1 MALPDDHPRGP
12 DPARPRLEPEPGLRP
27 TPPVTAPPARHGWL
41 SPLNRRRWEN
51 FKANRRALWSL
62 WIFAVLYGLSL
73 MAEFIA
79 NDRPLLVQY
88 QGGYY
93 TPIFNFYPETEFGG
107 DFRTEAV
114 YRDVEVQCLIVS
126 GGLDDCWDDPA
137 GVIAEVQETG
147 AFGGVEVEQ
156 GWLLWPPIP
165 YSYNTVNDIGQAA
178 PSPPDA
184 NHWLGTDDTAR
195 DVLARVIY
203 GFRLSVTFALVVTF
217 LTSVIGIAAGA
228 AQGFYGGWLDLIFQ
242 RIIEIW
248 NSTPSLYIIIIISAI
263 FVMDFWLLV
272 FLMVLFGW
280 TGLVGVVRAE
290 FLRARNFEYV
300 RAARALGVDN
310 GTIMFRHVLPNA
322 MVATL
327 TFLPFIVTG
336 TIGGLASLD
345 FLGFGLPSSAP
356 SLGEMTL
363 QAKNNLQPP
372 WLRLTALLPFATT
385 LSLLVFTSAG
395 VRDAFDPK
403 KTFVAAPAPA
413 AGPDGAAVAAT
424 DGTGSR

>member
-1 MALPDDHPRGP
+1 MAMP
-12 DPARPRLEPEPGLRP
+12 DPIAVATKPA
-27 TPPVTAPPARHGWL
+27 APPQAARGWL
-41 SPLNRRRWEN
+41 SPLNRRRWDN
-51 FKANRRALWSL
+51 FKANRRAFWSL
-62 WIFAVLYGLSL
+62 MIFAVLYGLSL
-73 MAEFIA
+73 FAEFIA
-79 NDRPLLVQY
+79 NDRPILVQY
-88 QGGYY
+88 QGSYF

-114 YRDVEVQCLIVS
+114 YRDVEVQCLIIS
-126 GGLDDCWDDPA
+126 GGLQDCWDDPE
-137 GVIAEVQETG
+137 GVIEIVEATG
-147 AFGGVEVEQ
+147 SFNGERVAQ
-156 GWLLWPPIP
+156 GWLLWPLIP
-165 YSYNTVNDIGQAA
+165 YSYNTVNDIGRAA

-203 GFRLSVTFALVVTF
+203 GFRLSVSFALVVTF

-228 AQGFYGGWLDLIFQ
+228 AQGYYGGWLDLIFQ
-242 RIIEIW
+242 RVIEIW

-300 RAARALGVDN
+300 RAARALGVSN

-363 QAKNNLQPP
+363 QAKNNLQAT
-372 WLRLTALLPFATT
+372 WLAFTAFFAFAIM
-385 LSLLVFTSAG
+385 LSLLVFIFEG
-395 VRDAFDPK
+395 VRDAFDPR
-403 KTFVAAPAPA
+403 KTF
-413 AGPDGAAVAAT
+413 
-424 DGTGSR
+424 R